1 MVVGAWQSLYIC
13 LRQIGQGATMVA
25 GKLRMMRFMI
35 GRIVLV
41 SLAFLVLTLPP
52 LASAAAPYKTKARTA
67 ILIDAESGEV
77 FFEKKADV
85 LIPPAS
91 MSKIVTLMLAFDLI
105 QKGKLHED
113 DEFEI
118 STYAWRHGGAP
129 SGSSTMFAKPGER
142 IKLGTL
148 MTAVASISANDAAIA
163 IAEGIAGSEEAYA
176 RMLNKY
182 ARKIGLIKS
191 HFANATGLPHP
202 KHRMTAREL
211 AEATR
216 FMVRNYPRHYK
227 LFAVREFTWN
237 KIRQRNRNP
246 LLGTFPG
253 ADGVK
258 TGYTREAGYSLVAS
272 AVRNG
277 RRLIGVVTGL
287 KSKHQRAEEARRLLN
302 WGFRQ
307 FRPVRIYRAG
317 EEVTQVRVWGGR
329 EDFVPLVTDRDVV
342 VLLTDAERKR
352 ARLEARY
359 FAPLKAPVPKG
370 KKVGVVEVQK
380 DSRTVARFPLL
391 TGAAVA
397 EDRDMWGR
405 ALDTIKAWLF
415 GG

>member
-1 MVVGAWQSLYIC
+1 
-13 LRQIGQGATMVA
+13 MVA
-25 GKLRMMRFMI
+25 GKVERMRFMI
-35 GRIVLV
+35 SRTVGAV
-41 SLAFLVLTLPP
+41 LAFLALVLPP
-52 LASAAAPYKTKARTA
+52 VAGWTAPYKTKARSA
-67 ILIDAESGEV
+67 ILMDAETGEI
-77 FFEKKADV
+77 FFEKRADA

-91 MSKIVTLMLAFDLI
+91 MSKIVTLLLVFDLI
-105 QKGKLHED
+105 QKGKLRED

-118 STYAWRHGGAP
+118 STHAWRRGGAP
-129 SGSSTMFAKPGER
+129 SGSSTMFARPGER
-142 IKLGTL
+142 IRLGTL
-148 MTAVASISANDAAIA
+148 MEAVASISANDAAIA
-163 IAEGIAGSEEAYA
+163 IAEGIAGSEEAFA
-176 RMLNKY
+176 ALLNKY
-182 ARKIGLIKS
+182 ARKIGLTKS

-216 FMVRNYPRHYK
+216 YTVRNFPKFYK
-227 LFAVREFTWN
+227 LYAVREFTWN

-246 LLGTFPG
+246 LLGTFAG

-258 TGYTREAGYSLVAS
+258 TGYTREAGFSLVAS

-287 KSKHQRAEEARRLLN
+287 KSKRERAAEARKLLD

-380 DSRTVARFPLL
+380 DGRTVARYPLL

-397 EDRDMWGR
+397 EDHDMWGR
-405 ALDTIKAWLF
+405 ALDTIKAWVF